1 MQYYEPIAV
10 YVMEQ
15 VSEPCTPYNI
25 TRHKDN
31 GLYYV
36 RYNTVLQSLD
46 VFNRNRRLYTV
57 NAIKESLAAPHIIE
71 LMSNGQW
78 KGEAGHPLSNDP
90 KRILTIDPKL
100 TSHKINKI
108 WFEGNLVKGEIE
120 TLDDVDGYGRKMTND
135 VLQGGRQSFSLRA
148 MCPLVKKPDGSAI
161 CNKKGHIVTY
171 DWVILPSHIEAYMDR
186 TSPIQKVCESLE
198 TFGNG
203 FEDIMTPV
211 QESSLLDFITEES
224 KNVKLVS
231 NIAEIT
237 TENMILTDDK
247 KFAILKE
254 GTDTFYVKLEDKIKH
269 EVRNYMSR
277 L

>member
-1 MQYYEPIAV
+1 
-10 YVMEQ
+10 
-15 VSEPCTPYNI
+15 
-25 TRHKDN
+25 
-31 GLYYV
+31 
-36 RYNTVLQSLD
+36 
-46 VFNRNRRLYTV
+46 
-57 NAIKESLAAPHIIE
+57 
-71 LMSNGQW
+71 
-78 KGEAGHPLSNDP
+78 
-90 KRILTIDPKL
+90 
-100 TSHKINKI
+100 
-108 WFEGNLVKGEIE
+108 
-120 TLDDVDGYGRKMTND
+120 
-135 VLQGGRQSFSLRA
+135 
-148 MCPLVKKPDGSAI
+148 
-161 CNKKGHIVTY
+161 
-171 DWVILPSHIEAYMDR
+171 MDR

-203 FEDIMTPV
+203 FEDIMAPV
-211 QESSLLDFITEES
+211 QESSLVDFITEES

>member
-1 MQYYEPIAV
+1 
-10 YVMEQ
+10 
-15 VSEPCTPYNI
+15 
-25 TRHKDN
+25 
-31 GLYYV
+31 
-36 RYNTVLQSLD
+36 
-46 VFNRNRRLYTV
+46 
-57 NAIKESLAAPHIIE
+57 
-71 LMSNGQW
+71 
-78 KGEAGHPLSNDP
+78 
-90 KRILTIDPKL
+90 
-100 TSHKINKI
+100 
-108 WFEGNLVKGEIE
+108 
-120 TLDDVDGYGRKMTND
+120 
-135 VLQGGRQSFSLRA
+135 
-148 MCPLVKKPDGSAI
+148 
-161 CNKKGHIVTY
+161 
-171 DWVILPSHIEAYMDR
+171 MDR